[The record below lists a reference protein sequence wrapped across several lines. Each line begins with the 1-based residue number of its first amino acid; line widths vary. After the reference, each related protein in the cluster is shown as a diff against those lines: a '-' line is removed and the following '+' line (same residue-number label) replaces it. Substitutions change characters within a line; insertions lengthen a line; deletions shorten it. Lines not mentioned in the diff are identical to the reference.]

1 MATAPYIFSE
11 LQETSMQRR
20 GFCLSAFSAAA
31 LAAAGVHAA
40 DAYPNKP
47 VRIIVPYAAGG
58 GPDVLIRQI
67 GPKLGEALG
76 QPIVLEN
83 KVGAAGVLAAQYV
96 AQSAPDGYTL
106 LMGSNTHLI
115 QKIMQPDLKFEPLT
129 EFIPV
134 SNMAASPTVM
144 VVRADGPYKT
154 VADVIAAGKANPGKM
169 NYGSGGIGTSAHLA
183 GATFVVLNGLKATH
197 IPLKGSVEITASL
210 LRGDTD
216 FAFPVAGTGVPQVK
230 GGRLRALAVTSA
242 TRLKELPDVP
252 TLNEALRND
261 LAVQESWFG
270 FWAPART
277 PPEVVARLHAAVS
290 KVLADPATR
299 ALFEASGNSTAPTE
313 SPAAFAAFVRS
324 ENRKWAEIVKLT
336 GASAN

>member
-1 MATAPYIFSE
+1 MDRRSLCLSVISATA
-11 LQETSMQRR
+11 LCATGAR
-20 GFCLSAFSAAA
+20 
-31 LAAAGVHAA
+31 AA
-40 DAYPNKP
+40 DPFPNRP

-58 GPDVLIRQI
+58 GPDVLVRQI
-67 GPKLGEALG
+67 GPRLGEALG

-134 SNMAASPTVM
+134 SNMAASPTIM
-144 VVRADGPYKT
+144 VVRADGPYQN

-183 GATFVVLNGLKATH
+183 GATFVELGGIKAAH

-210 LRGDTD
+210 LRGDID

-230 GGRLRALAVTSA
+230 GGRLRALAVTSSS
-242 TRLKELPDVP
+242 RLKELPDVP
-252 TLNEALRND
+252 TLNEVMHNALT
-261 LAVQESWFG
+261 VQESWFG
-270 FWAPART
+270 FWAPAKT
-277 PPEVVARLHAAVS
+277 PPDVIAKLHAAAS
-290 KVLADPATR
+290 KVLADPVVKAQ
-299 ALFEASGNSTAPTE
+299 FEATGNTPALNK
-313 SPAAFAAFVRS
+313 SPQQFAAFVRS
-324 ENRKWAEIVKLT
+324 ETKKWAEIVKLT
-336 GASAN
+336 GATVN